1 MISLKNSAMKRKYLE
16 PALLGLVLLGIIA
29 LAVYPY
35 LRGSGNSSTPAP
47 SEVMGDKKYSTDL
60 NQLRAKFNQDRG
72 RVRLLLL
79 LSPT

>member
-1 MISLKNSAMKRKYLE
+1 MKRKLLE

-35 LRGSGNSSTPAP
+35 FRRGGGSSSSAVTAP
-47 SEVMGDKKYSTDL
+47 MAAPDNKRYSTDM
-60 NQLRAKFNQDRG
+60 NELRTRFNQDRG
-72 RVRLLLL
+72 KVRLILL